1 MEKVFTYLINII
13 KRKKIKN
20 STGLWQQLHKG
31 NVIIYN
37 SHRYITKKE
46 VDEAISNLFNGKNL

>member
-13 KRKKIKN
+13 KRKKIKY
-20 STGLWQQLHKG
+20 STGLWHQLHKG

-37 SHRYITKKE
+37 SHRNITKKE
-46 VDEAISNLFNGKNL
+46 VDEVISNLFNGKNL

>member
-13 KRKKIKN
+13 KRKKIKY
-20 STGLWQQLHKG
+20 SIGLWHQLHKG

-37 SHRYITKKE
+37 IHRNITKKE
-46 VDEAISNLFNGKNL
+46 VDEAMSNLFNGKNL